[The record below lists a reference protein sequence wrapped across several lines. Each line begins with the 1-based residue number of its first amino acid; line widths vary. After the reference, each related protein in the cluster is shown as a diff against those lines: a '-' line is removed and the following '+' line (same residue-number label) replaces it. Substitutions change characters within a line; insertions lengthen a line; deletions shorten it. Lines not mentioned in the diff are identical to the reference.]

1 MPGKMGEYL
10 ASGRPILV
18 HAPADSFIAWY
29 FRHHECG
36 LVVDENDPARLAQAI
51 DSLLNDADLRKT
63 IGARAR
69 DRAIADFDQVKEQ
82 ARFIEL
88 LRTLWENEIQ

>member
-18 HAPADSFIAWY
+18 HGPSDSFITSY

-36 LVVDENDPARLAQAI
+36 LVVDENDPSQLARAI
-51 DSLLNDADLRKT
+51 GSLLNDADLRKKL
-63 IGARAR
+63 GARAR
-69 DRAIADFDQVKEQ
+69 HRAWTDFDHVKER
-82 ARFIEL
+82 ARFIQL
-88 LRTLWENEIQ
+88 LNR